1 LKIISIDL
9 LKIISKRAFKNFNLL
24 SDKSKVKS
32 KDNYYM
38 RTDSQYI
45 NIPQLSL
52 NKIRAYVEL
61 LKVRLSLLVAFS
73 CAFGY
78 SLATH
83 GSINWLTLLMLTIGG
98 FLLSG
103 ASVCINQILEKDLD
117 RVMSRTQSRPLP
129 TNRVTVNETVFYVAI
144 LLLFGITILW
154 FYTNT
159 LTVLLSLI
167 SVILYSFVYTP
178 LKRVGPIAVFVGA
191 IPGALPPLLGWVA
204 ATNSIGYEAL
214 IIFGIQFI
222 WQFPHFWAIAWL
234 ADEDYKKAGFKLLP
248 SGGGK
253 DINTAI
259 QIMIYTLF
267 LIPLGLLPAKF
278 GITGLD
284 SAIVATVCGVGFL
297 AQTFSLMK
305 TGSRQSALRIM
316 FGSFLYLPI
325 VQIAYLIDRI

>member
-1 LKIISIDL
+1 MIAADNIQSIYALKAKAYYAL
-9 LKIISKRAFKNFNLL
+9 LK
-24 SDKSKVKS
+24 
-32 KDNYYM
+32 
-38 RTDSQYI
+38 
-45 NIPQLSL
+45 P
-52 NKIRAYVEL
+52 
-61 LKVRLSLLVAFS
+61 RLSFLVAFS

-78 SLATH
+78 ALATK
-83 GSINWLTLLMLTIGG
+83 GSVNWEVLLMLTLGG
-98 FLLSG
+98 FLLAG
-103 ASVCINQILEKDLD
+103 ASGCINQILEKDFD
-117 RVMSRTQSRPLP
+117 AIMNRTKNRPIP
-129 TNRVTVNETVFYVAI
+129 TGRITVNEAIVFSIVCG
-144 LLLFGITILW
+144 LFSLIILW
-154 FYTNT
+154 IYTNP
-159 LTVLLSLI
+159 LTVILSLV
-167 SVILYSFVYTP
+167 SMVLYSFVYTP

-204 ATNSIGYEAL
+204 ATGRISHEAM

-222 WQFPHFWAIAWL
+222 WQFPHFWAIAWV
-234 ADEDYKKAGFKLLP
+234 ADDDYKKAGFKLLP

-284 SAIVATVCGVGFL
+284 SAIVATVCGVAFL

-325 VQIAYLIDRI
+325 VQIAYLMDIIKL